1 MPNKDGLFCAVGFS
15 GHGFKLSPAIG
26 KAVAELVVEGRARDV
41 DLSPLR
47 FTRFAEND
55 LLESSYRYRVLA

>member
-1 MPNKDGLFCAVGFS
+1 MSAKIE
-15 GHGFKLSPAIG
+15 KLSPAIG
-26 KAVAELVVEGRARDV
+26 KAVAELVTDGRARDV
-41 DLSPLR
+41 HLSPLR